1 MQEARITQKLALVLT
16 LYGCYIIILIV
27 ISGYVKFERLRRVL
41 LIVLVPFFLWEGDG
55 MATKFYFDFK
65 DVFHAGRMGFKGK
78 KILMHFFGLML
89 GYIIYE
95 LLIYISLTG
104 SGSAGE
110 FWQRYGL
117 CPIFFKSGMS
127 FPVPTI
133 ISAIIGAII
142 WLIIYLLFSTAVCKV
157 AVEELRGD
165 DFYSMREALKF
176 AVKNGKS
183 IYVSIL
189 GLIAIS
195 LFCLFWPSLFGLI
208 DNIPK
213 IEQAAEHFGTPLTTF
228 LTIPI
233 YFLGLF
239 MVLTLIACMFSLYLI
254 PAIVAVTGEDTL
266 ETIYQLYSTIWNQP
280 WRLVI
285 YNKLLWF
292 IAFLGGIIF
301 AAISFVALYM
311 AFLPSIL
318 LAKQESFYFAD
329 VVARALKIVGAGCL
343 VQIIPGANIT
353 SSMPWTLDLSTF
365 FLFVSLIMIGA
376 IVTAYPLAINSCGQT
391 IIYVILRKK
400 ITDENML
407 EVAEEEPLE
416 EKVEEKSSEEQ
427 QTETSQEKSE

>member
-1 MQEARITQKLALVLT
+1 
-16 LYGCYIIILIV
+16 
-27 ISGYVKFERLRRVL
+27 
-41 LIVLVPFFLWEGDG
+41 VPFLWEGDG
-55 MATKFYFDFK
+55 MATKFYFDFR

-95 LLIYISLTG
+95 LLIYISLIG

-110 FWQRYGL
+110 FWQKYGL
-117 CPIFFKSGMS
+117 CPIFLRPGMS
-127 FPVPTI
+127 FPVPI
-133 ISAIIGAII
+133 IILAIIGAII

-165 DFYSMREALKF
+165 DFYSMRSALKF
-176 AVKNGKS
+176 AAKKGKS
-183 IYVSIL
+183 IYVPIL
-189 GLIAIS
+189 GLIAIF
-195 LFCLFWPSLFGLI
+195 LFCLLWPSLFGLI
-208 DNIPK
+208 DMIPK

-239 MVLTLIACMFSLYLI
+239 MVLTLIACIFGLCLI

-301 AAISFVALYM
+301 AVISFVALYM

-329 VVARALKIVGAGCL
+329 VVARALKIVGAGYL
-343 VQIIPGANIT
+343 IQIVPGANIT
-353 SSMPWTLDLSTF
+353 NVGSIPWTLNLSTF
-365 FLFVSLIMIGA
+365 FLFVSFIMIGA
-376 IVTAYPLAINSCGQT
+376 IIAAYPLAINSCGQA

-416 EKVEEKSSEEQ
+416 EKVEEKPSEEQ
-427 QTETSQEKSE
+427 QTEASQEKSE